1 MSWKHIN
8 DKWLDFAI
16 DSCNVRLRLTLDG
29 VNPFGDLSSCHFTW
43 PMILLN
49 YNLPPWLVTKRYF
62 LMLALIILGK
72 ESVISGNLDVYL
84 QPLIKELQVL
94 WQGVQAFDA
103 TLWVPFTLKAMCMW
117 SIHNFPAY
125 GLFTGCVTKS
135 HVGCPPC
142 DLATKS
148 RSSRKFFKPFI
159 LWESML
165 SIKEP
170 SLLENLGCFQWGNRI
185 EGCTYASNCC

>member
-1 MSWKHIN
+1 MYRCKSLAKLLIWHKNGISSDGLVQCVPDSMSWKHIN

-16 DSCNVRLRLTLDG
+16 DSCNVKLGLTFDG

-72 ESVISGNLDVYL
+72 KSVIYGNLDVYL

-103 TLWVPFTLKAMCMW
+103 ILWVPFTLKAMSMW
-117 SIHNFPAY
+117 SIYTQFSYLWIIYRLCNQ
-125 GLFTGCVTKS
+125 K
-135 HVGCPPC
+135 PC
-142 DLATKS
+142 GMPTL
-148 RSSRKFFKPFI
+148 
-159 LWESML
+159 
-165 SIKEP
+165 
-170 SLLENLGCFQWGNRI
+170 
-185 EGCTYASNCC
+185 